1 MKDDTEK
8 TWSIIIVLNCLLI
21 FLDFFE
27 WYIKTTILLTFI
39 KKGGGKKC

>member
-8 TWSIIIVLNCLLI
+8 TWSIIIVLNSLLI

-27 WYIKTTILLTFI
+27 WYIKTTILFTFI